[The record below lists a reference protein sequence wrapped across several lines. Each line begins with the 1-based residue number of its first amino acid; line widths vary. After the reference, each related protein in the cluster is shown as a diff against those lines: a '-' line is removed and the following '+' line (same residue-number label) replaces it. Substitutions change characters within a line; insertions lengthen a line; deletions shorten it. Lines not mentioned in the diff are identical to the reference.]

1 MQKNGSFWSQGTW
14 KFALPVANPCDQ
26 QVLYP
31 KSFFVAPNPRKHCG
45 TRKVQQSMCRGISC
59 PCTPH
64 TVAVV
69 QNTCLHI
76 KTKNRIASEVTLLR
90 PIIRNSG
97 SIETRKGG
105 QTKEMMESRYF
116 PKVVIE
122 STVSECSCGQQQLFI
137 LSQHVVKQGARSCHP
152 ACLKRFSWKDQ

>member
-1 MQKNGSFWSQGTW
+1 MHQTSYHRGKIKLKPVFSRPGHNRRKKKLIKQQNKREYAKKGSFWSQGTW

-116 PKVVIE
+116 PKVVTCI
-122 STVSECSCGQQQLFI
+122 
-137 LSQHVVKQGARSCHP
+137 
-152 ACLKRFSWKDQ
+152 

>member
-1 MQKNGSFWSQGTW
+1 MHQTSYHRGKIKLKPVFSRPGHNRRKKTDQTAKQEGMCKKTVPSG
-14 KFALPVANPCDQ
+14 ARGHGNLPCQLPILVINKCYTQ
-26 QVLYP
+26 RV
-31 KSFFVAPNPRKHCG
+31 FVAPNPRKHCG
-45 TRKVQQSMCRGISC
+45 TRKVQQRMCRGISC

-76 KTKNRIASEVTLLR
+76 KTKNRITSEVTLLR

-116 PKVVIE
+116 PKVVTCI
-122 STVSECSCGQQQLFI
+122 
-137 LSQHVVKQGARSCHP
+137 
-152 ACLKRFSWKDQ
+152 